1 MMPRPLHCHLHI
13 NVIQLNKLKGAQGS
27 EDDFWNIHASPLKKY
42 IFLKPCYCGVYE
54 QMTEYHNYG
63 R

>member
-27 EDDFWNIHASPLKKY
+27 EDDFWNLHTSSLKEY
-42 IFLKPCYCGVYE
+42 IFLNHVIVAFTSK
-54 QMTEYHNYG
+54 
-63 R
+63 

>member
-1 MMPRPLHCHLHI
+1 MMRRPLPCPRRI
-13 NVIQLNKLKGAQGS
+13 NVSCLSKLKGSQGS
-27 EDDFWNIHASPLKKY
+27 EDDFWNLHASPLKEY
-42 IFLKPCYCGVYE
+42 IFFKPCYSGVYV